1 MPVLPNAPTP
11 RRGTRGPAPTSGA
24 NLRDVAARAGVST
37 STASRV
43 FADSPLVRPDTRER
57 VLAAAEELGYV
68 VNGLAQAMMGR
79 GRRSVAF
86 VATHMIGATFA
97 AMAAGAESIAT
108 TQGNLFVVSTTGD
121 DISRERD
128 LMETLREQRAA
139 AVLFAGS
146 TRTGR
151 DSDRRIAEYAQD
163 LETIGA
169 RLVLCGHPAVPALP
183 KVLTV
188 DYDQV
193 GGVRSAMNHL
203 TSAGHRRIAFV
214 GLEAEKTTPLQRL
227 RGYELGLQDA
237 GLAVDPSLVIEC
249 ENETDPAAV
258 ASRELLSRPD
268 RPTAV
273 VGLTDGVA
281 IGVYRAAR
289 SLGMAIPAD
298 VAVVG
303 FDDIPH
309 VVDLTP
315 SLTTV
320 RAPFWEVGVRG
331 ARLALGLEENNGHVT
346 LPTQLI
352 VRQSTP

>member
-1 MPVLPNAPTP
+1 MTAPTNAPNR

-43 FADSPLVRPDTRER
+43 FAGSPLVRPDTRER

-86 VATHMIGATFA
+86 LATHMIGATFA
-97 AMAAGAESIAT
+97 AMAAGAESVAAD
-108 TQGNLFVVSTTGD
+108 QGNLLIVSSTGD
-121 DISRERD
+121 DVARERD

-146 TRTGR
+146 TATGVEFE
-151 DSDRRIAEYAQD
+151 RRIAEYAHD

-169 RLVLCGHPAVPALP
+169 RLVLCGHPAIPALP
-183 KVLTV
+183 NVLSV

-193 GGVRSAMNHL
+193 GGVRTAMKHL
-203 TSAGHRRIAFV
+203 TSAGHRRIAFI
-214 GLEAEKTTPLQRL
+214 GTHPNKTSPLQRL
-227 RGYELGLQDA
+227 RGYELGLRDA
-237 GLAVDPSLVIEC
+237 GLAIDPSLVIEC
-249 ENETDPAAV
+249 ANETEAAAH
-258 ASRELLSRPD
+258 ASLELLRGSD

-273 VGLTDGVA
+273 VGVTDGVA

-289 SLGMAIPAD
+289 SLGLAIPAD

-303 FDDIPH
+303 FDDAPH
-309 VVDLTP
+309 MVDLTP
-315 SLTTV
+315 SLTTI

-331 ARLALGLEENNGHVT
+331 ARLALGLDEATGHVE
-346 LPTQLI
+346 LPSRL
-352 VRQSTP
+352 VARESAP